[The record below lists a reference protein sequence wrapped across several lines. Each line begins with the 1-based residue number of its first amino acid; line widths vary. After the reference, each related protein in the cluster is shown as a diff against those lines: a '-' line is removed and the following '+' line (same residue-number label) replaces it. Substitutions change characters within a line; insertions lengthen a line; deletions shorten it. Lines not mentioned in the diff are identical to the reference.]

1 MGNIIAIF
9 EYKKTKY
16 IIKFIEE
23 KRIGFF
29 RIDDLGNLNDK
40 LTLEERKALNEVY
53 RSLQINLKNSVFY
66 STYQIEKNNYNIY
79 YDNSTQNY
87 FWLSA
92 NKIYN
97 SDDNI
102 KLNFK
107 YNHEL
112 GIVFSDINNNPFK
125 GRKNMFNKIIKI
137 NGKLVLVFVSAS
149 LTLSMLS
156 GCAVSESKLEE
167 SYNESY
173 AEQSN
178 SSIVDGSSEVQF
190 EIEEQN
196 IPKEYNFEDI
206 KNILENNPHLSQEEK
221 DLICKL
227 QFVFDE
233 YHSFMDLEVIRER
246 LVTLSIDYQK
256 EFFSSTGGYYDYVNN
271 KLVLNAENFE
281 EISKGKFLHE
291 FFHVL
296 QKEVRGYGYFSC
308 ELSNEFFTREVLLRL
323 YKEGILGKEEFIH
336 PYYKNAYKNDNL
348 QIDSENEWLNFINM
362 NSGFGEGYSD
372 YMSIYYVLAQIVP
385 KETLLSYQFNPLQT
399 EELKRALLRI
409 VGNTNSEEI
418 ERSNNLINSI
428 NDLREYDT
436 ENNSYVYLKDDG
448 NIFAELDY
456 YYKIAKGK
464 SISED
469 FLLCVQLCD
478 MDCQDFG
485 IQSYLQDVKTF
496 LRSKGICYLGFGASY
511 STFSLNKTILSDA
524 QEESIIVYMEDE
536 EIRSLVIDESLQ
548 NEYIS
553 FSYTSQ
559 IKK

>member
-9 EYKKTKY
+9 EYKNKKY

-23 KRIGFF
+23 KKIGFF
-29 RIDDLGNLNDK
+29 RMDDLGNLDDK
-40 LTLEERKALNEVY
+40 LTSEERKMLNKVY
-53 RSLQINLKNSVFY
+53 RLLQINLENSFYY
-66 STYQIEKNNYNIY
+66 STYQIGKNNYNIY
-79 YDNSTQNY
+79 YDSSTQNY
-87 FWLSA
+87 FWISA

-125 GRKNMFNKIIKI
+125 GIKNMFNKLIKI

-156 GCAVSESKLEE
+156 GCTVSESQLEG

-178 SSIVDGSSEVQF
+178 SSIVDDSSEAQF

-206 KNILENNPHLSQEEK
+206 KTILENNPHLSQEEK
-221 DLICKL
+221 NLICEL

-233 YHSFMDLEVIRER
+233 YHFFMDLEVIRER
-246 LVTLSIDYQK
+246 LATLSTEYQK
-256 EFFSSTGGYYDYVNN
+256 EFFSRTGGYYDYVNN
-271 KLVLNAENFE
+271 KLVLNAESFE
-281 EISKGKFLHE
+281 EISKAKFLHE

-296 QKEVRGYGYFSC
+296 QKEIKGYGYFSC

-323 YKEGILGKEEFIH
+323 YKEGILGKEEFIQ
-336 PYYKNAYKNDNL
+336 PYYKNEYKNGNL

-362 NSGFGEGYSD
+362 NSGFGGGYSD

-399 EELKRALLRI
+399 AELKRSLLEI
-409 VGNTNSEEI
+409 VGNINAEEI

-428 NDLREYDT
+428 NDLRVYDT
-436 ENNSYVYLKDDG
+436 ESNSYVYLKDDG
-448 NIFAELDY
+448 SILAELDY

-478 MDCQDFG
+478 IDCQDFG
-485 IQSYLQDVKTF
+485 IPSYLQNSKIF
-496 LRSKGICYLGFGASY
+496 LRSKGINHLGSGAFY
-511 STFSLNKTILSDA
+511 STFSINQTVLSDA
-524 QEESIIVYMEDE
+524 QQESIIVYMEDDKF
-536 EIRSLVIDESLQ
+536 RSLVIDESLQ

-553 FSYTSQ
+553 YSYTSQ
-559 IKK
+559 IKR